1 VQAADTRSW
10 ALVQVL
16 HNTTNLPLTNV
27 RVGEQRL
34 EDGMQLQVLV

>member
-1 VQAADTRSW
+1 
-10 ALVQVL
+10 LVQVL